1 MKRANF
7 KFILTSI
14 LIILMSNSCVSDND
28 YGTPELKCNQ
38 PNLTANKSVQEII
51 AISGNVVT
59 QYPYD
64 DIIEAY
70 VVSSD
75 EEGNFFK
82 SISLQTLATETTSS
96 VGFSVP
102 IDASNTYI
110 DYRVGTKVSVKL
122 KDLYTD
128 IYYGSMRVG
137 GIYVNSYGYSSVG
150 RLLESTY
157 KNQLIATCTH
167 LSEETFVKSVTVPE
181 LLSDSN
187 LNTLVEISDV
197 QFTKEA
203 IGKHYYEAA
212 NDTGGATNWKMTDS
226 NGKTFIFRTSSYA
239 DFAGNLVPSGIGT
252 VRGILTKYGSDYQF
266 LARYESD
273 IKLEVPK

>member
-1 MKRANF
+1 MKTTNLKLIFTTA
-7 KFILTSI
+7 I
-14 LIILMSNSCVSDND
+14 LIILSNSCVSDDD
-28 YGTPELKCNQ
+28 YNTPQLECNQ
-38 PNLTANKSVQEII
+38 PNLTPNKSVQEII
-51 AISGNVVT
+51 AASGNVVT

-75 EEGNFFK
+75 KEGNFFK

-96 VGFSVP
+96 LGFSVP

-110 DYRVGTKVSVKL
+110 DYRVGTKVSIKL

-150 RLLESTY
+150 RLLASSY
-157 KNQLIATCTH
+157 KNQLIASCTH
-167 LSEETFVKSVTVPE
+167 LNEDNFVKKVTVPE
-181 LLSDSN
+181 LLNDAN
-187 LNTLVEISDV
+187 LNTLVEISEV
-197 QFTKEA
+197 KFTKEA
-203 IGKHYYEAA
+203 VGKHYYEPA
-212 NDTGGATNWKMTDS
+212 NDIGGATNWKMTDN

-239 DFAGNLVPSGIGT
+239 NFAENIVPSGIGT
-252 VRGILTKYGSDYQF
+252 VRGILTKYGTDYQF

-273 IKLEVPK
+273 IKLGE

>member
-1 MKRANF
+1 MKTTNLKLIFTTA
-7 KFILTSI
+7 I
-14 LIILMSNSCVSDND
+14 LIILSNSCVSDDD
-28 YGTPELKCNQ
+28 YNTPQLECNQ
-38 PNLTANKSVQEII
+38 PNLTPNKSVQEII
-51 AISGNVVT
+51 AASGNVIT

-75 EEGNFFK
+75 KEGNFFK
-82 SISLQTLATETTSS
+82 SISLQTLATETTLS

-102 IDASNTYI
+102 IDAYNTYI
-110 DYRVGTKVSVKL
+110 DYRVGTKVFIKL

-137 GIYVNSYGYSSVG
+137 GIYINSYGYSSVG
-150 RLLESTY
+150 RLLASSY
-157 KNQLIATCTH
+157 KNQLIASCSY
-167 LSEETFVKSVTVPE
+167 LNEDNFVKKVTVPE
-181 LLSDSN
+181 LLNDAN
-187 LNTLVEISDV
+187 LNTLVEISEV
-197 QFTKEA
+197 KFTKEA
-203 IGKHYYEAA
+203 VGKHYYEPA

-239 DFAGNLVPSGIGT
+239 NFAGNIVPSGIGT

-273 IKLEVPK
+273 IKLGE